1 MEYARMDY
9 AYIRFYLSD
18 IHRTQETHYI
28 TPYGE
33 HTKLVQD
40 VYLYG
45 GIN

>member
-1 MEYARMDY
+1 MEYAHY
-9 AYIRFYLSD
+9 ACAIRFYLPD
-18 IHRTQETHYI
+18 IHRTQETHHI
-28 TPYGE
+28 TSYGE